1 MPVLHSKPKLT
12 INHASALA
20 EQAREEIV
28 ALFTANMR
36 TLYGLSRA
44 FMRYLL
50 MCTPATKHPH
60 SASISKR
67 SVKSCLIP
75 HRGSCCC
82 DRQTVANCSH
92 LQCSASMQRRLRKRV
107 CRLVCFI
114 GALASQADDDY
125 ANHMRH
131 SYEVQIDFA
140 TQGAGLGRLLMH
152 AMEAITK
159 AYNMHKVMLT
169 VFKGALSY
177 LP

>member
-1 MPVLHSKPKLT
+1 M
-12 INHASALA
+12 
-20 EQAREEIV
+20 
-28 ALFTANMR
+28 
-36 TLYGLSRA
+36 
-44 FMRYLL
+44 
-50 MCTPATKHPH
+50 
-60 SASISKR
+60 
-67 SVKSCLIP
+67 
-75 HRGSCCC
+75 
-82 DRQTVANCSH
+82 
-92 LQCSASMQRRLRKRV
+92 